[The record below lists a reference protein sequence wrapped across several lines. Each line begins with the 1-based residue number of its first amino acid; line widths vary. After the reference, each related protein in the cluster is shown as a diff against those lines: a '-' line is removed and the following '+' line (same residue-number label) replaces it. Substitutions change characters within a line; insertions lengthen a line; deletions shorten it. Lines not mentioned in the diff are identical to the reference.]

1 VDESRHGG
9 SVQGVMVWLLVGLL
23 AMFFIER
30 FFCYHHHD
38 VPDSGDTA
46 GAHDHG
52 HAEHAH
58 DLTWSGAAIGLS
70 LHSILA
76 GVALAASVQVEWHD
90 EGAIRLAGVGTFLVI
105 FLHKPLDSLTLGTLM
120 ARGDWSNSARHAV
133 NVLFALAI
141 PLGAI
146 LFHLGI
152 GSDDLHTSPA
162 LAYALAFSAGAFLCI
177 ALSDLLPE
185 LHFHQ
190 HDRVKLSIALVAGL
204 SVAQVTGMF
213 EAGEHL
219 DDEPQAGVMASESY
233 DDGID

>member
-1 VDESRHGG
+1 
-9 SVQGVMVWLLVGLL
+9 
-23 AMFFIER
+23 
-30 FFCYHHHD
+30 
-38 VPDSGDTA
+38 
-46 GAHDHG
+46 
-52 HAEHAH
+52 
-58 DLTWSGAAIGLS
+58 
-70 LHSILA
+70 
-76 GVALAASVQVEWHD
+76 
-90 EGAIRLAGVGTFLVI
+90 
-105 FLHKPLDSLTLGTLM
+105 M

-146 LFHLGI
+146 LFHVGV

-204 SVAQVTGMF
+204 SVAQVAGMF

-219 DDEPQAGVMASESY
+219 DDEPQARAAASESY
-233 DDGID
+233 DEDTD